1 MAVCGLVPVAAV
13 YSAGCI
19 AEALTPALVYIYTT
33 TTTTTTTTY
42 TTAVLSI
49 ISCY

>member
-33 TTTTTTTTY
+33 TTTTTTTY